1 LKNTKDQKDQERK
14 MANYEVG
21 YKKPPQHSQFKP
33 GNRANPHGRRGKAGQ
48 RRESDIV
55 YDIMQGR
62 VDFREGG
69 KSKRAPRIEVMIKSY
84 GEAALRG
91 DVRAAE
97 ALLKIRAQ
105 FAQNPGIEP
114 GVLRLTALDLM
125 AL

>member
-1 LKNTKDQKDQERK
+1 

-62 VDFREGG
+62 VDFREGVN
-69 KSKRAPRIEVMIKSY
+69 SKRASRIEVMIKSY

-97 ALLKIRAQ
+97 ALLKIRAEFSDNGPSNQ
-105 FAQNPGIEP
+105 SLYA
-114 GVLRLTALDLM
+114 
-125 AL
+125 